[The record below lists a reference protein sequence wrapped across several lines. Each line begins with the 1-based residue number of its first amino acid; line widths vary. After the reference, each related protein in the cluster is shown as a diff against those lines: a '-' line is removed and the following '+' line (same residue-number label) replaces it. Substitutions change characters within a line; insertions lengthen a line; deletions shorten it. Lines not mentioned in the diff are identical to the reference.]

1 MNQSRKNNVMAIG
14 INKNAKVLHSDKDFE
29 EWYLEQF
36 DFSMFKDEEVQDVME
51 EDRPESYPCVPL
63 VQEGGYDVMYLGE
76 ELIQH
81 WFKKLYKVKILP
93 L

>member
-1 MNQSRKNNVMAIG
+1 MIQSRKNNVMDIAV
-14 INKNAKVLHSDKDFE
+14 NKNAKVLHSDRDFE

-36 DFSMFKDEEVQDVME
+36 DLTMFTDIEIKDVME
-51 EDRPESYPCVPL
+51 EERPESYPCVPI
-63 VQEGGYDVMYLGE
+63 VQEGGYDVMYLRE

-81 WFKKLYKVKILP
+81 WFKKLYTVKLLP